1 MDQPQAFL
9 FYFLIF
15 NSCNGELVIPNQI
28 VKLNS
33 GVTSKY
39 VYQQMWV
46 FVLFTSWKTDNNQ
59 IYNHFILL
67 AYSSSAKAHL
77 LNISSRPWPDDS
89 FGWNTIPCTK
99 RLQFNPWLGHIPTSQ
114 VQSPVGACTVGN
126 RSVLFSLPLSLSFSV
141 KSIKTYPRVRNE

>member
-28 VKLNS
+28 VKRNS

-99 RLQFNPWLGHIPTSQ
+99 RLQFIPGQGTYLHHRFNPQLGHVRQATDQ
-114 VQSPVGACTVGN
+114 CFSP
-126 RSVLFSLPLSLSFSV
+126 SLSPFLSL
-141 KSIKTYPRVRNE
+141 